1 MQFYSSFSFFCPAGL
16 PQDCPARRVRICRPF
31 RGKGTSACSQG
42 TTGACVLNRQ
52 RRAEPPEIPGPI
64 RHVADSRQKNHAALS
79 EKRRPAGTG
88 ASHFP
93 HRLRSP
99 AQRSR
104 TRRPLSPREKTC
116 VEARLP
122 CFSPPPIRFAAW
134 PTALRAS
141 DGNTKAQRICAQTP
155 PASAPSRKHRTKKR
169 RCRNTVFFCSTRRK
183 TGENIR
189 ARSCRTFRRVPAPRN
204 ICCARGRICTPCPPA
219 ADSLPCRPSPSSF

>member
-1 MQFYSSFSFFCPAGL
+1 MQFYSFFSFSCPAGL

-31 RGKGTSACSQG
+31 RGKGTSACSKG
-42 TTGACVLNRQ
+42 KTGACVLNRQ
-52 RRAEPPEIPGPI
+52 QRAEPSASPGLCPA
-64 RHVADSRQKNHAALS
+64 RRRFPPQKSRCAFGKTPP
-79 EKRRPAGTG
+79 RRDRAP
-88 ASHFP
+88 HFP

-122 CFSPPPIRFAAW
+122 CFSPPPPSGLRHGRPPCAP
-134 PTALRAS
+134 PTAGRCAAIPRADAPCIS
-141 DGNTKAQRICAQTP
+141 ALPEAQN
-155 PASAPSRKHRTKKR
+155 KKR
-169 RCRNTVFFCSTRRK
+169 RCRNTVFFCSTRREP
-183 TGENIR
+183 GENIR

-204 ICCARGRICTPCPPA
+204 ICCARGRTCTPCPPA